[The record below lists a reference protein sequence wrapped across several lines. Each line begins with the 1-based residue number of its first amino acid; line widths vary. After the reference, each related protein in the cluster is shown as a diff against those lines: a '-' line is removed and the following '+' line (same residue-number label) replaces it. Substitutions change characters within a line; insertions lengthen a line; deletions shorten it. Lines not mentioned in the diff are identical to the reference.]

1 MADRPAPAGP
11 ALAGRDAVS
20 FFGYGLIVPF
30 ETIYLHQ
37 IRGFA
42 TATAGLVLAAILGTA
57 ALATPPTGALLDHY
71 CPKPILIAG
80 NLTSALGD
88 ASD

>member
-1 MADRPAPAGP
+1 LQAGN
-11 ALAGRDAVS
+11 AVN

-42 TATAGLVLAAILGTA
+42 TATAGLVLAAILGTGT
-57 ALATPPTGALLDHY
+57 LATPPTGALLDHFR
-71 CPKPILIAG
+71 PKPILIAG